1 MKTTAGLIVSKFH
14 GWRNIRVISNAFK
27 IALERF
33 KKFREENFMLNQSKT
48 SSALSYEPE
57 AATCSQISGG

>member
-1 MKTTAGLIVSKFH
+1 MKTITGLIVSKFH

-33 KKFREENFMLNQSKT
+33 KKFREENFML
-48 SSALSYEPE
+48 
-57 AATCSQISGG
+57 